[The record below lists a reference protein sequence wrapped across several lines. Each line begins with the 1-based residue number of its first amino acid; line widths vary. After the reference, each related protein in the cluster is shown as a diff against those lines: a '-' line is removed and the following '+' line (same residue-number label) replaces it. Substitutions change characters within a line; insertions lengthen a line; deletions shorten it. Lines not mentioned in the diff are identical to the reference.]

1 MNVWSDR
8 VHSLLKHLTVTKA
21 MIAHKV
27 VTNPVPMVNRI
38 MRFAILSLL
47 EPLRAYS
54 FSELRS
60 THARVIVI
68 AMSPDTL
75 KTLTS
80 LAVVTNFDDSV
91 SSVKRDLHQC

>member
-1 MNVWSDR
+1 
-8 VHSLLKHLTVTKA
+8 

-38 MRFAILSLL
+38 TRFAILSLR

-91 SSVKRDLHQC
+91 SSVKRDLHQYLFQLNDP